1 MAIDACDAIYSVHG
15 TIFDPINS
23 ADLCKLFSWKIT
35 FHIAQIQVFSQL

>member
-23 ADLCKLFSWKIT
+23 ALDTLEKSFLEWYFKL
-35 FHIAQIQVFSQL
+35 